1 MTITTP
7 VKAHARLSASGA
19 HRWMNCPGSVRL
31 ESSYPDK
38 SSSYA
43 EEGTLAHEFVEAKVK
58 HLSGRL
64 TSKGLSSVI
73 SRLRKKPLYTK
84 EMEEHSDAYVDFV
97 QRIVE
102 SLGRSIR
109 PAAETKVNLAEW
121 IPQGFGTCDTI
132 ISDDETLCIVD
143 YKYGQGVKVDAPD
156 NPQLRLYA
164 LGAWSLFSG
173 VFNFKKVR
181 TYIFQ
186 PRISHTS
193 SEELTV
199 EELLKFGEIV
209 KAKALE
215 TEKPDAPCVA
225 GEWCQFC
232 RAGAE
237 CRARAQLVIETAGF
251 IDENGDKLRIEEYRE
266 LVRKAA
272 MVKDWLSIVKEFIFN
287 KILSGEKVPGF
298 KLVEGRSVRAWTDID
313 AAFKFIIDN
322 KLAEE
327 ALLYER
333 KPISLTACEKL
344 VGKKPFAEKL
354 QQFIHKPKGQP
365 TLVDENDS
373 RPSFDMA
380 EAKFSVIN
388 EEQGD
393 NQ

>member
-1 MTITTP
+1 MTATTP
-7 VKAHARLSASGA
+7 NKLHARLSASGA

-31 ESSYPDK
+31 EKDYPDK

-43 EEGTLAHEFVEAKVK
+43 DEGTLAHEFVEAKVK

-64 TSKGLSSVI
+64 TSKGLSSVL
-73 SRLRKKPLYTK
+73 SRLRKKSLYNP
-84 EMEEHSDAYVDFV
+84 EMEEHSDSYVDFV

-109 PAAETKVNLAEW
+109 PAAETKVNLSEW
-121 IPQGFGTCDTI
+121 IPNGFGTCDTI
-132 ISDDETLCIVD
+132 ISDDDTICIVD
-143 YKYGQGVKVDAPD
+143 YKYGQGVKVDAPE

-164 LGAWSLFSG
+164 LGAYSLFSG

-186 PRISHTS
+186 PRINHTS
-193 SEELTV
+193 SEELPI
-199 EELLKFGEIV
+199 EELLKFGELV

-251 IDENGDKLRIEEYRE
+251 TVDNPDKIRLEEYRE
-266 LVRKAA
+266 LVRKAV

-298 KLVEGRSVRAWTDID
+298 KLVEGRSVRTWTDID
-313 AAFKFIIDN
+313 AAFKFIVD
-322 KLAEE
+322 KGLADE
-327 ALLYER
+327 ALLYEK

-344 VGKKPFAEKL
+344 VGKKPFAEQL
-354 QQFIHKPKGQP
+354 QQFVHKPKGQP

-380 EAKFSVIN
+380 TAKFDVIN
-388 EEQGD
+388 EKGE
-393 NQ
+393 N